1 MSGKIKRIIRFRK
14 TKTQRIQRAYFFR
27 YTFSP
32 TFS

>member
-1 MSGKIKRIIRFRK
+1 MALNRITCLQEELLFLLGN
-14 TKTQRIQRAYFFR
+14 YFFR